1 MGWFKRTPDSPPR
14 KVMPPRPEEFYPT
27 ATDGDLARAF
37 VAGDERAFETLLNRH
52 RGLIVSTAFAIMG
65 DAEDAQDVAQEALA
79 TAFQR
84 MGELQEPDRVRNWL
98 VRITRNAAIDAARRR
113 RGPRVVSF
121 EELRSEFDD
130 TSRVDMIPDEGMN
143 PREHAES
150 AQLLS
155 ILFSTIE
162 SMPPQYREPLVL
174 RVVNGLSYQEISDQ
188 LGVTLATT
196 KVRIFRARDQL
207 MVKLRERNVRLKL
220 RGFND
225 SEDDDGGQRRVSGS
239 KGN

>member
-1 MGWFKRTPDSPPR
+1 
-14 KVMPPRPEEFYPT
+14 MPPRPEEFYAT

-121 EELRSEFDD
+121 EELRSEFDE